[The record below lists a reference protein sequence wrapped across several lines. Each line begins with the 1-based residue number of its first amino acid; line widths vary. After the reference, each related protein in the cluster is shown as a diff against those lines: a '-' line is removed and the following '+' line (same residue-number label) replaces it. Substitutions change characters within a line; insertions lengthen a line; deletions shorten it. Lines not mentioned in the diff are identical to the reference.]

1 MGRLEGVYPV
11 SGAFNTAGQSSN
23 RAVRGIVSRLWGTRL
38 VMVNQVALATAAER
52 LERLERLDSSVPVAD
67 EISDAVLTAALC
79 LFLAREGQL
88 VIDKRLE
95 MLLARDRSRAPWAA
109 TP

>member
-1 MGRLEGVYPV
+1 MYPV

-52 LERLERLDSSVPVAD
+52 LERLDSSAPVAD